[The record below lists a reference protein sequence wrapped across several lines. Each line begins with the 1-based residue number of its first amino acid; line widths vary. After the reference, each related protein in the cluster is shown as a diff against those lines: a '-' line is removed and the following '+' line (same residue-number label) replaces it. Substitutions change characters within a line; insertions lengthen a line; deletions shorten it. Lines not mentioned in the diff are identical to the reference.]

1 MKPWL
6 KWLLGIAVLVAA
18 AWYFFL
24 KDYHYQVSF
33 RNDRPALV
41 IYNHIMDWPAYDR
54 DSLEIET
61 LSSVSPSEII
71 QNIRKADSS
80 FTYRWEIQRKAN
92 ETVKVT
98 AYITDNDHDLIQKL
112 KAPFG
117 NNDFVSRSI
126 RNTKTVARAL
136 QLKSETYKVHSI
148 KDTVVTT
155 NYCACLALSSTVE
168 KKAAT
173 MLQNIGVITNY
184 IHENSIEIDGDPFL
198 EVTRW
203 DQNKKEIDFNFC
215 FPVKEKEIMP
225 PHTSVKL
232 KTGRKFSAL
241 KAEFNGNYRNS
252 HYAWYYLLDHADSKG
267 VPMDKLPLEIYLNDP
282 HVGGDPLQWKALIFL
297 PLSN

>member
-1 MKPWL
+1 MKRWL

-33 RNDRPALV
+33 RSDRPALV

-71 QNIRKADSS
+71 QNVRKADSS
-80 FTYRWEIQRKAN
+80 FIYRWQIERTAPR
-92 ETVKVT
+92 EVKVT
-98 AYITDNDHDLIQKL
+98 AYITDDDHDLVQKL
-112 KAPFG
+112 KALFG

-126 RNTKTVARAL
+126 HNTETVARTL
-136 QLKSETYKVHSI
+136 KLKSESYRVHSI
-148 KDTVVTT
+148 KDSVVSPVF
-155 NYCACLALSSTVE
+155 CACLPLSSSVE

-173 MLQNIGVITNY
+173 MLQNIKVIMDY
-184 IHENSIEIDGDPFL
+184 IHGDSIEIVGDPFL

-203 DQNKKEIDFNFC
+203 DEENAEIDYNFC
-215 FPVKEKEIMP
+215 FPVEEKENMP
-225 PHTSVKL
+225 SHPSILL
-232 KTGRKFSAL
+232 KTTSNFPAL

-252 HYAWYYLLDHADSKG
+252 DYAWYYLLDHANSNG
-267 VPMDKLPLEIYLNDP
+267 ISVDKLPLEIYLNDP

-297 PLSN
+297 PLSK